1 MRVFILDTMVFVL
14 MALLPFTSMAVT
26 DLPCCP
32 ADAKDDSCWEA
43 LESGSVA
50 WGVSCAKEN
59 ELTFNIKTNAKN
71 LTNFLCIVIIIYALP
86 FEINKS

>member
-26 DLPCCP
+26 DLPCP
-32 ADAKDDSCWEA
+32 ADAKDDSCWEG
-43 LESGSVA
+43 LGLGPVA

-59 ELTFNIKTNAKN
+59 ELTFSIKTSAKN
-71 LTNFLCIVIIIYALP
+71 LANFLCIVIIICALP
-86 FEINKS
+86 FEINTS